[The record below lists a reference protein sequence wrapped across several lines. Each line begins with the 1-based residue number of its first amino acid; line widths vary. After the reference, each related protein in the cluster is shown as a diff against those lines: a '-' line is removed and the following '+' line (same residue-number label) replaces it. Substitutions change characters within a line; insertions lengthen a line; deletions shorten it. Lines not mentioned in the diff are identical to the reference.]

1 MIAGYYVAVFFA
13 LLYCLGAC
21 SSIVRYWTSLDT
33 NAVVHQTWHGKV
45 HKRKL
50 GVRAHAASVS
60 LKVIAMRDTIRVAC
74 RIAEKSD
81 HDGGDPH
88 NNKEHKTNNVGAVPL
103 NMFGP
108 SKCAQ
113 MSTAVTTFLHR
124 YHRDERIPQY
134 HFQPTR
140 NHYDWLQTLWEQ
152 APPTFLQQ

>member
-33 NAVVHQTWHGKV
+33 NAVVHKAWDGKV

-50 GVRAHAASVS
+50 GVRTNAACVS
-60 LKVIAMRDTIRVAC
+60 LKVIAMRDTIRVTFG
-74 RIAEKSD
+74 IAVKSD
-81 HDGGDPH
+81 NDGGNPH
-88 NNKEHKTNNVGAVPL
+88 NNKEHKTNNVGAAPL

-108 SKCAQ
+108 RKCAQ

-124 YHRDERIPQY
+124 YHRDQRLPDI
-134 HFQPTR
+134 
-140 NHYDWLQTLWEQ
+140 
-152 APPTFLQQ
+152 TFFCRPATKIDCKRYGSKRRQH